1 MSRTRI
7 VAPVTPAD
15 YRQLAEGR
23 LPRFLF
29 DYADGGAN
37 DELTMAANAAD
48 FARLRLRQRVMRD
61 VSAIDT
67 SSSLAGQP
75 VSMPLALAPVGMAGM
90 FARRGEALESVALVG
105 IGELIERYLVR
116 WRRTAV
122 G

>member
-15 YRQLAEGR
+15 YRLLAERR

-48 FARLRLRQRVMRD
+48 FAGIRLRQRERECPLRFRR
-61 VSAIDT
+61 SASALSRRFAPPPPGHSG
-67 SSSLAGQP
+67 SSS
-75 VSMPLALAPVGMAGM
+75 
-90 FARRGEALESVALVG
+90 
-105 IGELIERYLVR
+105 
-116 WRRTAV
+116 T
-122 G
+122 